1 MKQGTVKAICV
12 SEKRGTKKK
21 EIQEA
26 TFVEDFGIEQDAH
39 AGNWHRQV
47 SLLSDEKIEAFR
59 SKGAEVVYGDFGEN
73 VIIDGF
79 DFRSLPVGTRF
90 HCNDIILEMT
100 QIGKECHSHCQIYHT
115 MGDCIMPREGV
126 FAKVVK
132 GGTMHVGDT
141 VTMEEVKKDRPFQA
155 AVITLSDSGVRGE
168 RVDESGP
175 CIVEILKENGYE
187 VVETVLIADEQ
198 KVLERHLK
206 RLADMRQ
213 VDLVLTTGG
222 TGFSPRDTTPEGTL
236 AVADRLA
243 PGIAEAMRAYSMT
256 ITKRAMLS
264 RAQSVIRKNTL
275 IVNLPGSKKAVKES
289 LEYIITELGHGLD
302 VLRGDVSNCARKDD

>member
-1 MKQGTVKAICV
+1 MKQGIVRGICI

-26 TFVEDFGIEQDAH
+26 TFIKDFGIEQDAH

-47 SLLSDEKIEAFR
+47 SLLSLEKIDAFR
-59 SKGAEVVYGDFGEN
+59 ERGADVDFGEFGEN
-73 VIIDGF
+73 VIIEGF

-90 HCNDIILEMT
+90 HCNDVILEMT
-100 QIGKECHSHCQIYHT
+100 QIGKECHTHCQIYHSV
-115 MGDCIMPREGV
+115 GDCIMPREGV
-126 FAKVVK
+126 FAQVIQ
-132 GGTMHVGDT
+132 GGIIKVGDT
-141 VTMEEVKKDRPFQA
+141 ITMEEVIADRPFQA

-175 CIVEILKENGYE
+175 CIKEILEENGYD
-187 VVETVLIADEQ
+187 VVEMVMIADEQ
-198 KVLERHLK
+198 KVLEKQLK

-213 VDLVLTTGG
+213 VDLILTTGG
-222 TGFSPRDTTPEGTL
+222 TGFSPRDVTPEGTL

-243 PGIAEAMRAYSMT
+243 PGIAEAIRSYSMQ

-264 RAQSVIRKNTL
+264 RGMSVIRGNTL
-275 IVNLPGSKKAVKES
+275 IANLPGRKKAVKES
-289 LEYIITELGHGLD
+289 MDCIMSELGHGLQ
-302 VLRGDVSNCARKDD
+302 VLRGNVSNCARK

>member
-1 MKQGTVKAICV
+1 MNHGIVRGICI

-21 EIQEA
+21 EVNEAVFVQDYGIQE
-26 TFVEDFGIEQDAH
+26 DAH
-39 AGNWHRQV
+39 AENWHRQV
-47 SLLSDEKIEAFR
+47 SLLSYDKIEAFR
-59 SKGAEVVYGDFGEN
+59 AKGAEVSFGDFGEN
-73 VIIDGF
+73 VIIEGF

-90 HCNDIILEMT
+90 TCNDVVLEMT
-100 QIGKECHSHCQIYHT
+100 QIGKECHSHCQIYHE

-126 FAKVVK
+126 FAKVLH
-132 GGTMHVGDT
+132 GGTVKVGDKVEMT
-141 VTMEEVKKDRPFQA
+141 EVTKERPFQA

-175 CIVEILKENGYE
+175 CICQILEEAGYE

-198 KVLERHLK
+198 KVLEKHLK

-213 VDLVLTTGG
+213 VDLILTTGG
-222 TGFSPRDTTPEGTL
+222 TGFSPRDITPEGTI

-243 PGIAEAMRAYSMT
+243 PGIAEAIRAYSMQ

-264 RAQSVIRKNTL
+264 RGASVIRKKTL

-289 LEYIITELGHGLD
+289 LDCIMSELGHGIS
-302 VLRGDVSNCARKDD
+302 VLRGDVSNCARK